1 MRTFTA
7 LVCLV
12 GVCAALQTIPL
23 GFKQRQYP
31 PKAGETVHDGL
42 MAKYASM
49 SGTGTISLTDFQNAQ
64 YYGPITLG
72 SPPQKFVV
80 LFDTG
85 SSNLWVPAS
94 NCSNCG
100 AKARYNPSK
109 SSTYKADGRSF
120 SIQYGSGAATGFL
133 SNDNVNAGGLL
144 ATAVTFAEISHE
156 TAPLQQSKFTGLCG
170 MAFKR
175 IAVDDVEPL
184 FGYLVDQGLVD
195 NNYFGFWLSKKPGT
209 FVVGGELTLG
219 GVDDTR
225 FTGDMTTVD
234 LISETYWEISMD
246 NMVLGSAS
254 TGQIKAIVDSGT
266 SALAVPKS
274 IAKAMNA
281 QLGCTPDP
289 IAPTECVFTEG
300 CPDFSTLPN
309 MTVTLSGVDYVLTP
323 EQYVLEVKTVFA
335 TACISGIMGF
345 DIPAPAG
352 PLVILGDVFM
362 RGYYVKFDRGNKQ
375 LGFAKSVQ
383 PN

>member
-1 MRTFTA
+1 
-7 LVCLV
+7 
-12 GVCAALQTIPL
+12 
-23 GFKQRQYP
+23 
-31 PKAGETVHDGL
+31 
-42 MAKYASM
+42 MAKF
-49 SGTGTISLTDFQNAQ
+49 GKPEQTGNVMLTDFQNAQ
-64 YYGPITLG
+64 YYGPLTIGT
-72 SPPQKFVV
+72 PPQKFSV

-94 NCSNCG
+94 NCTNCG
-100 AKARYNPSK
+100 RKARFQPSK

-133 SNDNVNAGGLL
+133 GADNVNIGGLL
-144 ATAVTFAEISHE
+144 ATDVTFAEISKE
-156 TAPLQQSKFTGLCG
+156 TSQLQASKFTGLCG

-175 IAVDDVEPL
+175 ISVDQVEPL
-184 FGYLVDQGLVD
+184 FGYLWEQHLID

-225 FTGDMTTVD
+225 FTGQLQTVD
-234 LISETYWEISMD
+234 LISETYWQIQMD
-246 NMVLGSAS
+246 NLELGGVS
-254 TGQIKAIVDSGT
+254 TGSMKAIVDSGT
-266 SALAVPKS
+266 SALAVPKQV
-274 IAKAMNA
+274 AKEMNA

-289 IAPTECVFTEG
+289 IAPTECVFASG
-300 CPDFSTLPN
+300 CPDFSTLPTL
-309 MTVTLSGVDYVLTP
+309 TVTLNGVAYQLTP

-345 DIPAPAG
+345 DIPAPMG

-362 RGYYVKFDRGNKQ
+362 RGYYVKFDRGNQQ
-375 LGFAKSVQ
+375 LGFAPSVQ